1 MRLRRRTWV
10 AAAAGG
16 GLALATGGALA
27 LGDAMTRPA
36 LRAAGAPP
44 PGLAAEAVRFET
56 ASGDAVSGWFAPGRA
71 GQGAV
76 LLLHGVRGSRHAM
89 VARALWLHGQGV
101 ATLAID
107 LPGHGESPAP
117 RITFGANES
126 HAVPAA
132 LAWLG
137 RRCAGERL
145 GAIGVSLG
153 AASLVLARPDPAPA
167 VVVLE
172 SMYPTIEEAVADRL
186 ALHAGAPAAALA
198 PLLLWQMPWR
208 LGVSTA
214 QLHPIDALPALRSPL
229 LVAAGA
235 VDRHTTLAE
244 TQRLFAAAQAPE
256 RALWIVP
263 GAAHVDL
270 HAFAPPAYEA
280 RVGGFLLGRLR
291 TRA

>member
-1 MRLRRRTWV
+1 MRRRAWL
-10 AAAAGG
+10 AGAAGG
-16 GLALATGGALA
+16 ALVLGAGGALA
-27 LGDAMTRPA
+27 VGDTMTRPA
-36 LRAAGAPP
+36 LRAAGTPP
-44 PGLAAEAVRFET
+44 PELNAEPVRFEVPGGGSV
-56 ASGDAVSGWFAPGRA
+56 AGWSSPGLPGR
-71 GQGAV
+71 GAV

-89 VARALWLHGQGV
+89 LGRARWLHRQGV

-107 LPGHGESPAP
+107 LPGHGESLAP

-132 LAWLG
+132 LAWLA
-137 RRCAGERL
+137 RRCPGERV

-167 VVVLE
+167 AVVLE

-186 ALHAGAPAAALA
+186 ALHAGVPAARLA

-208 LGVSTA
+208 LGVEPA
-214 QLHPIDALPALRSPL
+214 QLHPIDALPALRAPL
-229 LVAAGA
+229 LVAAGDL
-235 VDRHTTLAE
+235 DRHTTVAE
-244 TQRLFAAAQAPE
+244 TRRLFAAAQAPD

-270 HAFAPPAYEA
+270 HAFAPEAYEE
-280 RVGGFLLGRLR
+280 RVGGFLHAHLATAG
-291 TRA
+291 

>member
-1 MRLRRRTWV
+1 MRRRAW
-10 AAAAGG
+10 
-16 GLALATGGALA
+16 LATATGGALVLGAGGA
-27 LGDAMTRPA
+27 LAVGDAMTRPS
-36 LRAAGAPP
+36 LRAAGTPP
-44 PGLAAEAVRFET
+44 AELQACAVRFQT
-56 ASGDAVSGWFAPGRA
+56 AAGDPVAGWFAPGRP
-71 GQGAV
+71 GHGAV

-89 VARALWLHGQGV
+89 VARALWLHAQGI

-132 LAWLG
+132 LAWLA
-137 RRCAGERL
+137 RRCPGERI
-145 GAIGVSLG
+145 GTIGVSRG

-167 VVVLE
+167 AVVLE
-172 SMYPTIEEAVADRL
+172 SMFPTIEEAVADRL
-186 ALHAGAPAAALA
+186 ASHLGAPAVPLA

-208 LGVSTA
+208 LGVAPA

-229 LVAAGA
+229 LVAAGD

-256 RALWIVP
+256 RSLWIVP

-270 HAFAPPAYEA
+270 FSFARDAYAA
-280 RVGGFLLGRLR
+280 RVGGFLRQHLQGS
-291 TRA
+291 A